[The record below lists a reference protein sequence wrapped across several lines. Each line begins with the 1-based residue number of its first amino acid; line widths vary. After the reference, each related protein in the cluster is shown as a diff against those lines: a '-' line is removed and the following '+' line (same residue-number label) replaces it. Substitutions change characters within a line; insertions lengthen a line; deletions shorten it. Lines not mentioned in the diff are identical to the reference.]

1 MILSPCELNSVA
13 QSFMS
18 SVFIFVCPAVVAL
31 SGASAMMS

>member
-1 MILSPCELNSVA
+1 MILSPCEVNSAA

-18 SVFIFVCPAVVAL
+18 SVFIFVRPAVVAL